1 MSSYTEYTDR
11 QIGWY
16 QDR

>member
-1 MSSYTEYTDR
+1 MSCYTEYTDR
-11 QIGWY
+11 QIGWH